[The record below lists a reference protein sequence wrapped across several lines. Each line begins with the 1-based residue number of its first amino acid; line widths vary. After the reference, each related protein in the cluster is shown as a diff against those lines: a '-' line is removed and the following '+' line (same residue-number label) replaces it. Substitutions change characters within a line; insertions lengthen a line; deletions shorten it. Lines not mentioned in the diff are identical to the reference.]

1 MPTFKLVISDPLSGR
16 ARQVEVKD
24 REAERLIG
32 ASIGDVV
39 DAKLLEGAIQLP
51 SELKLKITGGSG
63 FEGAP
68 MLPHLQGPAK
78 RYLLLPGPPGYRPRE
93 EGGRRRKLVRGNAV
107 SDQTV
112 QINAVLVYPSDWKG
126 EPAIKEEPSK
136 EEQGEPA
143 QE

>member
-16 ARQVEVKD
+16 AKQVEVKD

-32 ASIGDVV
+32 ARIGDTV

-78 RYLLLPGPPGYRPRE
+78 RYLLLSGPPGYRPSE
-93 EGGRRRKLVRGNAV
+93 EGGRRRKLVRGNTV

-112 QINAVLVYPSDWKG
+112 QINMVLVYPSDWKG
-126 EPAIKEEPSK
+126 EPVIKEEPKK
-136 EEQGEPA
+136 EEQEAA
-143 QE
+143 QQ